1 MIPMRALSLVMSV
14 AMLAALAPIAAA
26 QDVPADPQGA
36 DWRLVE
42 QRVEGS
48 LTSVPLTVPA
58 SLALA
63 DGVANGSGGCNDF
76 SGSYA
81 LDGASLS
88 FADEMARTL
97 RSCGPEAEA
106 VEDAYLSVLADV
118 ASWTI
123 SEGQLEL
130 RDTFDETVL
139 VFELPGDALTAS
151 QLAQLLARLDAA
163 DAAIAA
169 VDTRVDDISIG
180 RLRERLKALEAAN
193 ARLQQQLSE
202 LRATPA
208 PTQTSAFSSAERVL
222 LEGVPARIAG
232 TCQPLR
238 QSLPSGTAAA
248 VQCKPNTSHVTE
260 MAYYLLED
268 DRALKL
274 FNDRMASGGASP
286 VDIYGPP
293 GTPTCEDGVPSY
305 LFADGGGI
313 GGWGCFVDGGKANL
327 RLVQNATAC
336 KQLKVG
342 SQQLKRPAM
351 YVAMTGPNDKI
362 VPLNDW
368 ALGGKGVTKTIA
380 RPKAKKSPGAIC
392 P

>member
-1 MIPMRALSLVMSV
+1 MIPMRVLSLFMSI
-14 AMLAALAPIAAA
+14 AMLAVLAPIAAA
-26 QDVPADPQGA
+26 QDVPADPEGA

-48 LTSVPLTVPA
+48 LAAVPLTVPA
-58 SLALA
+58 SLTLA
-63 DGVANGSGGCNDF
+63 DGVATGSGGCNDF

-97 RSCGPEAEA
+97 RSCAPEAEA
-106 VEDAYLSVLADV
+106 VEDAYLSILADV
-118 ASWTI
+118 VSWTI
-123 SEGQLEL
+123 GESRLEL
-130 RDTFDETVL
+130 RDTLDEIVL
-139 VFELPGDALTAS
+139 VFETPGDGLTAS

-163 DAAIAA
+163 DATIA
-169 VDTRVDDISIG
+169 TLGSRVDDISIG
-180 RLRERLKALEAAN
+180 RLRERLKDLETAN

-202 LRATPA
+202 LRAIPA
-208 PTQTSAFSSAERVL
+208 PTQTAGLSSAERVL

-248 VQCKPNTSHVTE
+248 VQCKPNTSRVTE
-260 MAYYLLED
+260 MAYYLLEG

-274 FNDRMASGGASP
+274 FNDRMASGGASY
-286 VDIYGPP
+286 VDTYGPP

-313 GGWGCFVDGGKANL
+313 AGLGCFVDGGKANL
-327 RLVQNATAC
+327 RLVQDATAC

-351 YVAMTGPNDKI
+351 YVAMTGPNANI
-362 VPLNDW
+362 VPLNGW
-368 ALGGKGVTKTIA
+368 AIGGSGVTKTIA
-380 RPKAKKSPGAIC
+380 RPKAKKSPGAGC